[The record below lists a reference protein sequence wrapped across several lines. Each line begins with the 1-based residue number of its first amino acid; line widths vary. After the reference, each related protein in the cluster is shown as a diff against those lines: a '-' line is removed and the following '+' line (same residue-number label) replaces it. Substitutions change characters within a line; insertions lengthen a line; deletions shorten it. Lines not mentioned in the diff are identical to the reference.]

1 KEVTES
7 KIVRI
12 SNPTAAQEQL
22 YESWLL
28 VPWGQKPGLVKLLL
42 RGRRIRDANDL
53 GLCHL
58 FRSEYDRNGSQ
69 LFRSGARDFKARP
82 GFRLFDPGCKT
93 VQLDAIPVHCDQL
106 VVYVEALVIS
116 RRAFRNPD
124 NDNPSLDGFC
134 VDPQIPF
141 RGFPFRAC
149 ELEAGVIEVA
159 GKLHFYL
166 SVGVAIEDFTQ
177 RRAGYLL

>member
-1 KEVTES
+1 MTNDQWQMKNDKLYARNES
-7 KIVRI
+7 T
-12 SNPTAAQEQL
+12 NPSSFICHWSFAIGHL
-22 YESWLL
+22 PLVICHWSLVICSCSLRLCGILL
-28 VPWGQKPGLVKLLL
+28 WRVPWSQKPGLVKLLL

-58 FRSEYDRNGSQ
+58 FRSEYDGNGSQ
-69 LFRSGARDFKARP
+69 LFRAGHRDFKARP
-82 GFRLFDPGCKT
+82 RFRLFDPGCKT

-134 VDPQIPF
+134 VDPQI
-141 RGFPFRAC
+141 
-149 ELEAGVIEVA
+149 
-159 GKLHFYL
+159 
-166 SVGVAIEDFTQ
+166 S
-177 RRAGYLL
+177 